1 MRAGRRIAPR
11 NKSGRRVSGRG
22 PSAYTA
28 LCTFSPRCS
37 NTRNRAYATM
47 SVTGMAKI
55 ISIRPGSFGGF
66 FVEQLAQAGGQLLIA
81 HLVGG
86 SSPLLFCGSARTR
99 LRRRQADAT
108 QPKTPRRA
116 VGTRAYGNLRDGA
129 FTTVVAKCG
138 LHHKLMGS
146 RWINTDAELRSNLQ
160 LSSHVIPR
168 SGSNPCE
175 RSLLFTQRPH
185 SSMRRKRLQ
194 SNGLDEIQPRVS
206 FALYSGRLQH
216 KRAGRVRAGRAP
228 R

>member
-99 LRRRQADAT
+99 LRRRQADAA
-108 QPKTPRRA
+108 QRQIPRPAVGARGGPRRG
-116 VGTRAYGNLRDGA
+116 VGPPPPPPRGGAPPGRPRAR
-129 FTTVVAKCG
+129 
-138 LHHKLMGS
+138 
-146 RWINTDAELRSNLQ
+146 RPPPPPP
-160 LSSHVIPR
+160 IPT
-168 SGSNPCE
+168 P
-175 RSLLFTQRPH
+175 
-185 SSMRRKRLQ
+185 
-194 SNGLDEIQPRVS
+194 
-206 FALYSGRLQH
+206 
-216 KRAGRVRAGRAP
+216 GRAP
-228 R
+228 SRAPAP